1 MILYIEKVADAL
13 PLSKRNSGTRVMLQN
28 YINDYIDA
36 VKQTKKHSQVDI
48 NNLLGNLSYFSNK
61 NDFLNPSSTSS
72 LKTRSTKVPDK
83 STLSDATLRSMDG
96 DLENEVRDVLGPDDD
111 LSMQA
116 RADARHAEQ
125 DAKVEKDTQDKIAAY
140 NAKILADREAYN
152 KKMQDDAEKYTR
164 EQAAAA
170 EQAKIAY
177 KARVLKEKREAR
189 LFAKALAADEAEKIR
204 VAEAEAEKRR
214 QAALEKLLA

>member
-1 MILYIEKVADAL
+1 MGSILRGL
-13 PLSKRNSGTRVMLQN
+13 
-28 YINDYIDA
+28 NDYIDT
-36 VKQTKKHSQVDI
+36 VKSTKQHSQSGI
-48 NNLLGNLSYFSNK
+48 NNLLSRLSINSK
-61 NDFLNPSSTSS
+61 VNDFVNPSLNSK
-72 LKTRSTKVPDK
+72 LKSMITKVPDK
-83 STLSDATLRSMDG
+83 ATLTDATLRSMDG
-96 DLENEVRDVLGPDDD
+96 DLENEVRDVIGPDDD
-111 LSMQA
+111 LSVQV
-116 RADARHAEQ
+116 RADARRAEQ
-125 DAKVEKDTQDKIAAY
+125 AAKAEKDTQDKIKAY
-140 NAKILADREAYN
+140 NDKILADREARN

-177 KARVLKEKREAR
+177 KVRVLKEKREAR